1 MTSEILGTIEKVK
14 DYIKEENKFSKGAFG
29 TTYSFNKDG
38 KRYVLKETFLNMKG
52 NINEKNISDKIKGIE
67 NKEQFLFNYI
77 EYFDF
82 DNKTYFVSEYMGIS
96 LRKDLETHK
105 DWKIDEIIDFA
116 KQILYSLNLLHT
128 NLIYHRDIK
137 PENICIRQTEKEP
150 KKEYIIIDYGSG
162 DIDSKKEKKT
172 FTKKEYEDRPFGTS
186 NYLHPKINEIY
197 HCDKEKEKEEKE
209 KEEKEKEEKEKEK
222 GKEKKEKG
230 KEEKEKGKE
239 KKEKEKE
246 EKEEK
251 EKEKEKEEV
260 KTELYNWNI
269 DIWSLGLIC
278 LELFTGEHLFNYL
291 NKNNENKEH
300 NQINVKKED
309 YRIPLDKRT
318 TVEFVQFIDNMLQY
332 DCDKQLNVEE
342 LGKLPFLKSK
352 KFTEFPIEVAKN
364 KGKYEEI
371 KDDKGK
377 KEYLKLNF
385 RNELNFDYDKL
396 LKKDKK
402 VKSKDELFKEIFL
415 ELIEEELF
423 TEPVLI
429 PLIKTEDKLDIENN
443 K

>member
-52 NINEKNISDKIKGIE
+52 NINEKNISDKIKDIE

-150 KKEYIIIDYGSG
+150 KKKYIIIDYGSG
-162 DIDSKKEKKT
+162 EIVFSKNEKIIT
-172 FTKKEYEDRPFGTS
+172 FTNKEYNKNIFGTS

-197 HCDKEKEKEEKE
+197 YCDKEKE
-209 KEEKEKEEKEKEK
+209 
-222 GKEKKEKG
+222 KEKG
-230 KEEKEKGKE
+230 KEEKEK
-239 KKEKEKE
+239 
-246 EKEEK
+246 
-251 EKEKEKEEV
+251 EEV
-260 KTELYNWNI
+260 KRELYNWNI
-269 DIWSLGLIC
+269 DIWSMGLIC
-278 LELFTGEHLFNYL
+278 LELFTGKRLFEYRNN
-291 NKNNENKEH
+291 NKNKENEMH
-300 NQINVKKED
+300 NQTNAKKED
-309 YRIPLDKRT
+309 YKIPLDDRT
-318 TVEFVQFIDNMLQY
+318 TVEFVQFIDSMLQY
-332 DCDKQLNVEE
+332 EYDKQLKAEE
-342 LGKLPFLKSK
+342 LLNLDFLKK
-352 KFTEFPIEVAKN
+352 ANAPKEFTKFPIELAKI
-364 KGKYEEI
+364 KGKYEKI
-371 KDDKGK
+371 DD

-385 RNELNFDYDKL
+385 RNGLNFDYKKL
-396 LKKDKK
+396 LKKNEKQI
-402 VKSKDELFKEIFL
+402 SKNDLFKNIFY

-429 PLIKTEDKLDIENN
+429 PLIKTEDELDIENN

>member
-150 KKEYIIIDYGSG
+150 KKKYIIIDYGSG
-162 DIDSKKEKKT
+162 EIVFSKNEKIIT
-172 FTKKEYEDRPFGTS
+172 FTNKEYNKNIFGTS

-197 HCDKEKEKEEKE
+197 YCDKEKE
-209 KEEKEKEEKEKEK
+209 
-222 GKEKKEKG
+222 KEKG

-239 KKEKEKE
+239 
-246 EKEEK
+246 
-251 EKEKEKEEV
+251 EKEKEEV
-260 KTELYNWNI
+260 KRELYNWNI
-269 DIWSLGLIC
+269 DIWSMGLIC
-278 LELFTGEHLFNYL
+278 LELFTGKRLFEYRNN
-291 NKNNENKEH
+291 NKNKENEMH
-300 NQINVKKED
+300 NQTNAKKED
-309 YRIPLDKRT
+309 YKIPLDDRT
-318 TVEFVQFIDNMLQY
+318 TVEFVQFIDSMLQY
-332 DCDKQLNVEE
+332 EYDKQLKAEE
-342 LGKLPFLKSK
+342 LLNLDFLKK
-352 KFTEFPIEVAKN
+352 VNAPKEFTKFPIELAKI
-364 KGKYEEI
+364 KGKYEKI
-371 KDDKGK
+371 DD

-385 RNELNFDYDKL
+385 RNGLNFDYKKL
-396 LKKDKK
+396 LKKNEKQI
-402 VKSKDELFKEIFL
+402 SKNDLFKNIFY

-429 PLIKTEDKLDIENN
+429 PLIKTEDELDIKNN

>member
-1 MTSEILGTIEKVK
+1 MSSQIFGKIENVK
-14 DYIKEENKFSKGAFG
+14 DYLKEEYKLSQGAFG
-29 TTYSFNKDG
+29 VTYKFKKDD
-38 KRYVLKETFLNMKG
+38 KEYVLKEITYNRTG
-52 NINEKNISDKIKGIE
+52 TGIE
-67 NKEQFLFNYI
+67 KIISKYIKREEQKLFNYI
-77 EYFDF
+77 EIFDF
-82 DNKTYFVSEYMGIS
+82 EDKHYFVSEFIGIS

-105 DWKIDEIIDFA
+105 FWKIDEIIDFA
-116 KQILYSLNLLHT
+116 KQILYSLYLLHS
-128 NLIYHRDIK
+128 NSIYHRDIK

-197 HCDKEKEKEEKE
+197 HCDKEK
-209 KEEKEKEEKEKEK
+209 
-222 GKEKKEKG
+222 
-230 KEEKEKGKE
+230 
-239 KKEKEKE
+239 

-385 RNELNFDYDKL
+385 RNELIFDYDKL

>member
-1 MTSEILGTIEKVK
+1 MSSQIFGKIENVK
-14 DYIKEENKFSKGAFG
+14 DYLKEEYKLSQGAFG
-29 TTYSFNKDG
+29 VTYKFKTDD
-38 KRYVLKETFLNMKG
+38 KEYVLKEITYNRTG
-52 NINEKNISDKIKGIE
+52 TGIE
-67 NKEQFLFNYI
+67 KIISKYIKREEQKLFNYI
-77 EYFDF
+77 EIFDF
-82 DNKTYFVSEYMGIS
+82 EDKHYFVSEFIGIS

-105 DWKIDEIIDFA
+105 FWKIDEIIDFA
-116 KQILYSLNLLHT
+116 KQILYSLYLLHS
-128 NLIYHRDIK
+128 NSIYHRDIK